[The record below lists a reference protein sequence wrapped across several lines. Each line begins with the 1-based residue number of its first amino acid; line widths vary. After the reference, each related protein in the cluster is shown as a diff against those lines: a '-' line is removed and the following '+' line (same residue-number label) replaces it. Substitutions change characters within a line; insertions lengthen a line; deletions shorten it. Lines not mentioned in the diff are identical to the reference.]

1 MRINYY
7 DVFRLIDEM
16 FGQLDFNPMG
26 GEWKSQTK
34 TSADGTTKVTTHYW
48 SNDNSNSKTETV
60 ERLKIQ
66 LENAIEHENFELAV
80 ALRDKI
86 KSLETNKELIEK
98 LELELKQSI
107 QEQNFEK
114 SIEIRDQLKKLK
126 S

>member
-1 MRINYY
+1 MRKNYN

-16 FGQLDFNPMG
+16 LGQFNFTPMG

-34 TSADGTTKVTTHYW
+34 TSTDGTTKVTTHYW
-48 SNDNSNSKTETV
+48 SNDNSDLKTETV

-66 LENAIEHENFELAV
+66 LENAIENENFELAV
-80 ALRDKI
+80 ALRDKL

-114 SIEIRDQLKKLK
+114 SIEIRDRLKKLK